1 MFHRGEYMRKSGR
14 KLIVTAAFFI
24 FAVMQFVQPVQAK
37 ASDTIEDGIYVGNI
51 DVSGKTIE
59 EARQAVTDY
68 IDGLKELTVT
78 FEAVEGNQETATIGE
93 LGINWTNP
101 EVINDAAG
109 LGKKGNVVQRYKAL
123 QDLRHE
129 NKVFELTYDF
139 DKELIRQFVQEQCE
153 KYNIEALDATLIK
166 TENGFSVTPGTNRL
180 CA

>member
-1 MFHRGEYMRKSGR
+1 MRKSGR

-37 ASDTIEDGIYVGNI
+37 ASDTIADGIYVGNI

-109 LGKKGNVVQRYKAL
+109 LGKKGNVVQIGRA
-123 QDLRHE
+123 H
-129 NKVFELTYDF
+129 V
-139 DKELIRQFVQEQCE
+139 
-153 KYNIEALDATLIK
+153 
-166 TENGFSVTPGTNRL
+166 
-180 CA
+180 